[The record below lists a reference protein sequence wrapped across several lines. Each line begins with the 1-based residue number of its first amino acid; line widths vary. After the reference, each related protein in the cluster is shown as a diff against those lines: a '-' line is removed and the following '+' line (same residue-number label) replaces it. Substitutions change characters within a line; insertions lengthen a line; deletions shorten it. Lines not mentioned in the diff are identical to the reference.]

1 MVEGKK
7 FFQKFGNATTIAN
20 SFLERQLT
28 VNQRVQMIL
37 NKRKLLTEEERLF
50 LLKYAGDSES

>member
-1 MVEGKK
+1 MGFK
-7 FFQKFGNATTIAN
+7 KFGNATTIAN